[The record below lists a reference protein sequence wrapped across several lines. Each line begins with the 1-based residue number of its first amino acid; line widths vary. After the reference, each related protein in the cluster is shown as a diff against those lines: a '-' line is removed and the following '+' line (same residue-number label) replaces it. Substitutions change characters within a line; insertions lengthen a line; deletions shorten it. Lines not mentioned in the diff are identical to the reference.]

1 MCPDLAPEIS
11 RFPESEHLDPDIS
24 RIPLNNQILRISTM
38 QQLAADYIDSDN
50 KITKIPSIT
59 FINKPDTDALASLSD
74 MGRCLFILKFLFSRS
89 PIGNGNTVK
98 SNGGGGN
105 TMKATGLLINGW
117 PDDNKLLQIMTAEC
131 LASFKSQVSSY
142 YYFDFFLK
150 KTFF

>member
-1 MCPDLAPEIS
+1 
-11 RFPESEHLDPDIS
+11 
-24 RIPLNNQILRISTM
+24 M

-131 LASFKSQVSSY
+131 LTSLKSQVSSSH
-142 YYFDFFLK
+142 YFDFFLK